1 MSRLQKKCLI
11 ASSALHGL
19 LAVILLVG
27 TAFLV
32 KEEEHVD
39 QTVLNFIPDKLV
51 DAAMQRAA
59 GPLAPA
65 LPPPS
70 QPPAPISQPPPVT
83 PTAAKQPEPEA
94 NPNPAKGKEQPP
106 EPKEEP
112 KPPKLEP
119 KKSEPEEVKKDP
131 SKVDVTALKS
141 SKTPKKVEAVKP
153 ARPHVKVDLNVTTLR
168 PSADLEKARQEA
180 AANTENARQEAAASA
195 AKANAA
201 RIASALGKFES
212 KTSKLASDNIGV
224 SAFGDGTIGVSY
236 ASFES
241 WVQKVYWEAWRP
253 PTDLAA
259 GRSIVKVKV
268 VIRKDG
274 TIESANVTEP
284 SGNSRLD
291 ANIRQLLARV
301 KTVGQGFPE
310 GAKEEKRSYNIEF
323 NLEAKLGS
331 G

>member
-19 LAVILLVG
+19 LALIFLVG

-65 LPPPS
+65 TPPPS
-70 QPPAPISQPPPVT
+70 QAPPQQPAQTPPVT
-83 PTAAKQPEPEA
+83 PPAAKQTEPEA
-94 NPNPAKGKEQPP
+94 KAIPPKEKEQPP
-106 EPKEEP
+106 EPKAEP

-131 SKVDVTALKS
+131 NKVDVTALKP

-153 ARPHVKVDLNVTTLR
+153 VRRPVTVNLNTTTLR

-180 AANTENARQEAAASA
+180 AATT
-195 AKANAA
+195 AKASAA
-201 RIASALGKFES
+201 RIASALGKFDE
-212 KTSKLASDNIGV
+212 KTSKLTSDNIGV

-310 GAKEEKRSYNIEF
+310 GAKEEKRTYNIEF

>member
-59 GPLAPA
+59 GPVAPA

-70 QPPAPISQPPPVT
+70 QPPALMSQPPPVT
-83 PTAAKQPEPEA
+83 PPAAKQPELD
-94 NPNPAKGKEQPP
+94 
-106 EPKEEP
+106 PKEEP
-112 KPPKLEP
+112 KSPKLES

-131 SKVDVTALKS
+131 SKVDVTALKPI
-141 SKTPKKVEAVKP
+141 KTPKKAEAVRP
-153 ARPHVKVDLNVTTLR
+153 ARPHVKVNIGVTTLR
-168 PSADLEKARQEA
+168 PSEDLEKARQEA
-180 AANTENARQEAAASA
+180 AANTEKARQEAAANT

-201 RIASALGKFES
+201 RIASALGEFDK

-310 GAKEEKRSYNIEF
+310 GAKEEKRTYNIEF

>member
-65 LPPPS
+65 TPPPS

-83 PTAAKQPEPEA
+83 PTAAKQTEPEA
-94 NPNPAKGKEQPP
+94 NPNPPKEKEQPP

-112 KPPKLEP
+112 KRPKLEP
-119 KKSEPEEVKKDP
+119 KKIEAEEKKKDP
-131 SKVDVTALKS
+131 KKVDDTELRA
-141 SKTPKKVEAVKP
+141 SKTPKKSEPAKP
-153 ARPHVKVDLNVTTLR
+153 PRTPVTVNLKATTLR
-168 PSADLEKARQEA
+168 SNADIEA
-180 AANTENARQEAAASA
+180 ARRETAAAA

-201 RIASALGKFES
+201 RVATALSKFEAT
-212 KTSKLASDNIGV
+212 TSKLTSDNIGV

-259 GRSIVKVKV
+259 GRSVVKVKV

-301 KTVGQGFPE
+301 KTVHQGFPE

>member
-65 LPPPS
+65 LPPTA
-70 QPPAPISQPPPVT
+70 QPAASAVQAQTSPPT
-83 PTAAKQPEPEA
+83 PKQPDPVVEPVRREPEQL
-94 NPNPAKGKEQPP
+94 KP
-106 EPKEEP
+106 ETVP
-112 KPPKLEP
+112 KPPKTEP

-153 ARPHVKVDLNVTTLR
+153 ARPYVKVNLNATTLR
-168 PSADLEKARQEA
+168 PSAGLEKARQEA
-180 AANTENARQEAAASA
+180 AANT

-201 RIASALGKFES
+201 RIASALGEFDK

-241 WVQKVYWEAWRP
+241 WVQKIYWEAWRP

-310 GAKEEKRSYNIEF
+310 GAKEEKRTYNIEF

>member
-65 LPPPS
+65 LPPAAQPAAPAVQAQPS
-70 QPPAPISQPPPVT
+70 PPT
-83 PTAAKQPEPEA
+83 PKQPDPVVEPVRREPEQI
-94 NPNPAKGKEQPP
+94 KP
-106 EPKEEP
+106 ETVP
-112 KPPKLEP
+112 KPPKTEP

-153 ARPHVKVDLNVTTLR
+153 ARPHVKVNLNATTLR

-180 AANTENARQEAAASA
+180 AANT

-201 RIASALGKFES
+201 RIASALGEFDK
-212 KTSKLASDNIGV
+212 KTSKLTSDNIGV

-301 KTVGQGFPE
+301 KTVGQEFPE
-310 GAKEEKRSYNIEF
+310 GAKEEKRTYNIEF